1 MAREAKRDVDLPFQL
16 SEYEG
21 RLERVRESASARG
34 LEVLLV
40 TSPTNI
46 YYLTG
51 FDSFSFY
58 SPQFLVVPLEEDPF
72 MVPRSIDRISVRD
85 HSWLGEDNIIPYG
98 EEYVDHYVNYPDP
111 RHPVDFLVHLFRKKG
126 LTSVRLGVEL
136 DNYYCRAFYYRRL
149 REELPGVEVQNAT
162 QLVPR
167 LYLRKSDAEIEYMKE
182 ASRIVEKGMRTAVDA
197 ISEGVKENEIA
208 AKILETTVMEGS
220 CTPSIPP
227 FLQTTGACHRT
238 WTEEEITRGTSVSIE
253 IAGCKRRYQSPMCR
267 TVIVDEGSS
276 PVVTEAREVLS
287 KQIDAHRKALET
299 VRPGIRA
306 ERVAEEA
313 NRIFSERS
321 SRIGYPAGL
330 GFPPDWGERTASF
343 QEGDQT
349 VLEPNMTFHVI
360 STLTEPFMME
370 FSETIR
376 VTEDGAEVL
385 AEFPRKLFVR

>member
-1 MAREAKRDVDLPFQL
+1 MAREADEGVDLHFEL
-16 SEYEG
+16 SEYES
-21 RLERVRESASARG
+21 RLKRTRESASERNLDA
-34 LEVLLV
+34 LLV

-51 FDSFSFY
+51 YDSFSFY
-58 SPQFLVVPLEEDPF
+58 SPQFLVVPLEDEPF
-72 MVPRSIDRISVRD
+72 IVPRSIDRISVRD
-85 HSWLGEDNIIPYG
+85 HTWFGEDQIIPYG

-111 RHPVDFLVHLFRKKG
+111 KHPVDFLIDLLKSKG
-126 LTSVRLGVEL
+126 IADGRLGMEL
-136 DNYYCRAFYYRRL
+136 DDYYCRAFYYRGI
-149 REELPGVEVQNAT
+149 REGLPRIEVINAT

-182 ASRIVEKGMRTAVDA
+182 ASRIVVEGMRTAVDA
-197 ISEGVKENEIA
+197 VAEGVKKNEVA
-208 AKILETTVMEGS
+208 AKILETLVSEGS

-238 WTEEEITRGTSVSIE
+238 WTEDEMVQGTSVSIE
-253 IAGCKRRYQSPMCR
+253 IAGCKYRYQSPMCR
-267 TVIVDEGSS
+267 TVIVDDASS
-276 PVVTEAREVLS
+276 PRVKEAGEVTSR
-287 KQIDAHRKALET
+287 QIDAHERALET

-306 ERVAEEA
+306 EEVAEEA
-313 NRIFSERS
+313 NKVFAERS

-370 FSETIR
+370 FSETVR

-385 AEFPRKLFVR
+385 ADFPRELFVR